1 MSKETVP
8 VRKRATGLYT
18 IIAIKLGKGVLL
30 IFVALGVYSLM
41 GDDLRAEFDRFLRWI
56 NVDPEHKFF
65 SDLGRKI
72 QRITPDNIRWVAWG
86 TLLYG
91 LLLLVESIGLMFRAS
106 WAVWLA
112 IGETAFFIP
121 IEVYE
126 LMHRYSLTLL
136 VIFAVNLLI
145 VLYLVRNRQRLFPH
159 QFRSPPTLANV

>member
-8 VRKRATGLYT
+8 VSRRVTGLYT

-30 IFVALGVYSLM
+30 ILIALGVYSLM
-41 GDDLRAEFDRFLRWI
+41 GDDLRLEFDQFLRWI
-56 NVDPEHKFF
+56 NIDPEHQFF

-112 IGETAFFIP
+112 ISETAFFIP
-121 IEVYE
+121 IEIYE
-126 LMHRYSLTLL
+126 LMHGYSLTLL
-136 VIFAVNLLI
+136 AIFAVNLLI
-145 VLYLVRNRQRLFPH
+145 VLYLVRNRQRLFR
-159 QFRSPPTLANV
+159 QR